1 METTL
6 EAAAKCLIAPLTMV
20 LLAALM
26 LVMTV
31 LISWQVFARYVMG
44 NSLSF
49 SEEVSRFSM
58 VWMTMLGAAYA
69 YRYGSLISVDLFESL
84 SGPRVSRLL
93 RIVVAV
99 ASCIFAWVLLTQG
112 LDGSVPERVGK
123 PNQGGLRVAADE
135 LVEVLYST
143 LVLAKVGVLQA
154 PVVVGAGILRVE
166 ANGLVVVLYGSL
178 MLPKV
183 EVGDAL
189 AA

>member
-1 METTL
+1 MQGALRMTVRVVDGINWL
-6 EAAAKCLIAPLTMV
+6 V
-20 LLAALM
+20 GWLLAALM

-112 LDGSVPERVGK
+112 LDITQRVAMQVAPSTRISMGWLYAAM
-123 PNQGGLRVAADE
+123 PAGAGLVLLNAIGILAEDFAGLRERFTDPE
-135 LVEVLYST
+135 DDPHRTPLHEGGST
-143 LVLAKVGVLQA
+143 
-154 PVVVGAGILRVE
+154 
-166 ANGLVVVLYGSL
+166 
-178 MLPKV
+178 
-183 EVGDAL
+183 
-189 AA
+189 